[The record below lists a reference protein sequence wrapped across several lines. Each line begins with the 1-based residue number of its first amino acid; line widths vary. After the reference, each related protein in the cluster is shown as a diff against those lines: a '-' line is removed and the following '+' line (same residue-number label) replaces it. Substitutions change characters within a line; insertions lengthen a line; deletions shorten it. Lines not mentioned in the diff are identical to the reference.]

1 MRAATKQTILGINLL
16 VDFIP
21 YVLFSQKAGCYDY
34 VCRFRVDYLRNG
46 CNKVLLHKSS
56 SFLSFIY
63 IFSEKRSFPGK
74 TGLLKNLGKLLDILI
89 DRCFCTLIPRVYSFV
104 LLDKQFKD
112 TVHEAVKIH
121 KVSNV
126 IADL

>member
-34 VCRFRVDYLRNG
+34 VCWFRVDYLRNG
-46 CNKVLLHKSS
+46 CNKVFLHKTS
-56 SFLSFIY
+56 SFLLFVF
-63 IFSEKRSFPGK
+63 FSEKRSFPGN
-74 TGLLKNLGKLLDILI
+74 TVLLKNLGKLLDILI